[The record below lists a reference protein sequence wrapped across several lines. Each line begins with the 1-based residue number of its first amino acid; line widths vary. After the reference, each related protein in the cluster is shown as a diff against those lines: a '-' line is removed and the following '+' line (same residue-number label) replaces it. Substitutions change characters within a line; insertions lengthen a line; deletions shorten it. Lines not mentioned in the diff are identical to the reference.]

1 MVMNFLRNNKVVAGF
16 LTLLRI
22 YIGYRWLTAGIG
34 KLTSGGF
41 DASGF
46 IKMASENTAAP
57 AWWQSFLETVALPN
71 AGLFSFMVQWGELL
85 VGIALILG
93 IFSNFAALMGIVMN
107 LSFLFSGAGLM
118 DAQMAVLTVFIAIAG
133 SNAGRYGVDRWAL
146 PFLKKML
153 FYKKTGTGKSGDC
166 LTAVNNLP

>member
-1 MVMNFLRNNKVVAGF
+1 MVMSFLRNNRVVAGI

-46 IKMASENTAAP
+46 IKMAAENTATP
-57 AWWQSFLETVALPN
+57 AWWQTFLETIALPN
-71 AGLFSFMVQWGELL
+71 ASLFSFMVQWGELL

-93 IFSNFAALMGIVMN
+93 IFSNYAALMGIVMN
-107 LSFLFSGAGLM
+107 LSFLFSGAGII
-118 DAQMAVLTVFIAIAG
+118 DAQMATLTVFIAIAG
-133 SNAGRYGVDRWAL
+133 RNAGRYGLDRWL
-146 PFLKKML
+146 QPVLKELL
-153 FYKKTGTGKSGDC
+153 FHKTQANKNAAS
-166 LTAVNNLP
+166 L

>member
-1 MVMNFLRNNKVVAGF
+1 MVMNFLRNNKVIAGI
-16 LTLLRI
+16 LALLRI
-22 YIGYRWLTAGIG
+22 YIGYRWLTASIG

-46 IKMASENTAAP
+46 IKMASENTATP
-57 AWWQSFLETVALPN
+57 AWWQTFLETVALPN

-107 LSFLFSGAGLM
+107 LSFLFSGAGIM
-118 DAQMAVLTVFIAIAG
+118 DAQMAALTVFIAIAG
-133 SNAGRYGVDRWAL
+133 SNAGRYGLDRWFL
-146 PFLKKML
+146 PFIKEVFSRKRQE
-153 FYKKTGTGKSGDC
+153 KV
-166 LTAVNNLP
+166 AIV